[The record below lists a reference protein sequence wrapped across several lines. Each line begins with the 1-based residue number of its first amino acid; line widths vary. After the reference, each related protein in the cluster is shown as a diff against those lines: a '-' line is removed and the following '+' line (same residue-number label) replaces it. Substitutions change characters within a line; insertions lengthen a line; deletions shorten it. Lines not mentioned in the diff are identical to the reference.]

1 MNKFEKEKK
10 RKHEVFVRDFSA
22 MPKLKKKISFKRR
35 AGICAFGEQNL
46 HIEQV
51 LWQGKKRDLCQNE
64 KIHSH
69 INGI

>member
-35 AGICAFGEQNL
+35 AGICAFGE
-46 HIEQV
+46 
-51 LWQGKKRDLCQNE
+51 
-64 KIHSH
+64 
-69 INGI
+69 